1 METSV
6 NQIFIKE
13 VNQIKADLIAK
24 HEALGMR
31 SSGKWIENLQA
42 LLDVTE
48 SNLKSV
54 FRDMAYTEQ
63 LVQGREPGKF
73 PPIDS
78 IKQWIIDKPIT
89 PTDNISIDSLAFL
102 IARKIANE
110 GTDYYQQGGTELIE
124 SVITPERI
132 KKIADKVGV
141 SLLATFELEVNELL
155 IR

>member
-1 METSV
+1 MESSA
-6 NQIFIKE
+6 NQIFVSEINK
-13 VNQIKADLIAK
+13 VKADLIAK

-48 SNLKSV
+48 SNLKAV

-73 PPIDS
+73 PPRND

-141 SLLATFELEVNELL
+141 SLLSTFELEVNELL

>member
-1 METSV
+1 MATSV
-6 NQIFIKE
+6 NQIFINE
-13 VNQIKADLIAK
+13 VNQIKADLISK
-24 HEALGMR
+24 HEALGMKA
-31 SSGKWIENLQA
+31 SGKWIENLQA

-48 SNLKSV
+48 SNLKAI
-54 FRDMAYTEQ
+54 FRDMNYTEQ
-63 LVQGREPGKF
+63 LVQGRPPGEW
-73 PPIDS
+73 PEIAD

-102 IARKIANE
+102 ISRKIANE
-110 GTDYYQQGGTELIE
+110 GTEYYKQGGTELIE

-132 KKIADKVGV
+132 KSIADKLGV